1 MKKFIQHRG
10 IVKHTGGGRIVVCIE
25 QQSACSACHAR
36 SACLASDKKEKLI
49 EVKGE
54 SRQFAP
60 GEEVMVVAQSSSG
73 MQAVAL
79 AFAVPFV
86 LVVAAVFIGAR
97 LSGGD
102 DGIGG
107 LAGLAV
113 LAVYYALLYA
123 FREKIGRR
131 FSFSVAKLEAGSQLD
146 TATY

>member
-1 MKKFIQHRG
+1 M
-10 IVKHTGGGRIVVCIE
+10 VCIE

-79 AFAVPFV
+79 AFA
-86 LVVAAVFIGAR
+86 
-97 LSGGD
+97 
-102 DGIGG
+102 
-107 LAGLAV
+107 
-113 LAVYYALLYA
+113 LLYA

-146 TATY
+146 TAAY

>member
-1 MKKFIQHRG
+1 M
-10 IVKHTGGGRIVVCIE
+10 VCIE

-86 LVVAAVFIGAR
+86 LVVAAVFIGA
-97 LSGGD
+97 
-102 DGIGG
+102 
-107 LAGLAV
+107 LAV
-113 LAVYYALLYA
+113 DYALLYA

-131 FSFSVAKLEAGSQLD
+131 FSFSVAKLESGSQLD
-146 TATY
+146 TAAY